1 MNERLTGD
9 LNLSR
14 TLNVTIQICVA
25 HLMDER
31 GLDICPDADGARGA
45 QAHKRHSEGVFARVH
60 AKIVGQKMR
69 DARRKRNVAAGLFN
83 AHDVGVSS
91 QALDVV
97 LANAATAAA
106 GNVVEDAR
114 DIDGVC
120 HGLKVLVDALFIGFV
135 VVRRDSEQAICAQAL
150 VGERL
155 VEHRGGRV

>member
-1 MNERLTGD
+1 
-9 LNLSR
+9 
-14 TLNVTIQICVA
+14 
-25 HLMDER
+25 
-31 GLDICPDADGARGA
+31 
-45 QAHKRHSEGVFARVH
+45 
-60 AKIVGQKMR
+60 MR
-69 DARRKRNVAAGLFN
+69 DARRKCNVAAGLFN
-83 AHDVGVSS
+83 AHDVGVGS

-114 DIDGVC
+114 DVDGVC
-120 HGLKVLVDALFIGFV
+120 HGLEVLIDALFIGFV